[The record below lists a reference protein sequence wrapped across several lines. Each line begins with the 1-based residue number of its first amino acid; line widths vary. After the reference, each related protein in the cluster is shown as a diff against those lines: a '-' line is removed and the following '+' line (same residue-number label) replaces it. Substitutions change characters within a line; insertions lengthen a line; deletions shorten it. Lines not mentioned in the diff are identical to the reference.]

1 MLNIRKWFGG
11 RNRFTDDHPRM
22 SKYLIEFRFHGYTK
36 EKIRELRETIAKNYG
51 AQMGRRKEVPHITLV
66 GPCST
71 NDGKRLIRE
80 VQSVVEKHDIVPF
93 RLDGFD
99 MFDGRAV
106 YVRIAPSSELIEM
119 RNEIVKR
126 LEGFCNLQDHD
137 HGPYK
142 AHATLVMNT
151 HFHRNIDIRRKFYN
165 IMKFLESWKIPAIRQ
180 NVLRVTI
187 LGGDSKIVC
196 EYDLMLKRMLGRREA
211 LDREL
216 LGKSLGVLKERRQN
230 TRQFA
235 GRRPEPVEEHVRHG
249 KVFVV
254 SDLHFDHEN
263 IIRFCN
269 RPFRSAREMNRVLV
283 DNWNGAVGNGD
294 VVYYLG
300 DLTYGR
306 GRRSI
311 DFWLSK
317 LNGEIRF
324 IRGNHDTD
332 IITKAE
338 VVKNRLPIRY
348 RGHNFLLMHD
358 PYRPPHYN
366 GWIIHGDKHNNNPK
380 KYPHINNKN
389 RTINVCAEFTGYAPM
404 NLDEIVSKIKN

>member
-11 RNRFTDDHPRM
+11 KSRPAGGHLHM
-22 SKYLIEFRFHGYTK
+22 SKYLIEFRFHGHTK
-36 EKIRELRETIAKNYG
+36 KKIGELRETISKNYG
-51 AQMGRRKEVPHITLV
+51 AQIGRRKEVPHITLV
-66 GPCST
+66 GPCRT
-71 NDGKRLIRE
+71 KDWKRLIRE
-80 VQSVVEKHDIVPF
+80 VQSVVEKYDIVPF
-93 RLDGFD
+93 RLDGFG
-99 MFDGRAV
+99 MFEDRAV
-106 YVRIAPSSELIEM
+106 YVKIAPSSELIEM
-119 RNEIVKR
+119 RNKIVER
-126 LEGFCNLQDHD
+126 LEGFCNLQNHD

-142 AHATLVMNT
+142 AHATLVMNA
-151 HFHRNIDIRRKFYN
+151 HFHRNIDIRRKFGN
-165 IMKFLESWKIPAIRQ
+165 IMKFLESWKIPEIRQ

-196 EYDLMLKRMLGRREA
+196 EYDLMLKKMLGRREA
-211 LDREL
+211 LNREL
-216 LGKSLGVLKERRQN
+216 FRKTLGVLNERQQGSKQS
-230 TRQFA
+230 T
-235 GRRPEPVEEHVRHG
+235 GRRPEPVKEYACRG

-269 RPFRSAREMNRVLV
+269 RPFRSAREMNRALV
-283 DNWNGAVGNGD
+283 DNWNGVVGDGD
-294 VVYYLG
+294 MVYYLG

-306 GRRSI
+306 GRRPI

-338 VVKNRLPIRY
+338 VVKDRLPIRY

-358 PYRPPHYN
+358 PYRPSHYD
-366 GWIIHGDKHNNNPK
+366 GWIIHGDKHNNSPE

-389 RTINVCAEFTGYAPM
+389 KTINVCAELTGYTPM
-404 NLDEIVSKIKN
+404 NLDEIVSKIEN